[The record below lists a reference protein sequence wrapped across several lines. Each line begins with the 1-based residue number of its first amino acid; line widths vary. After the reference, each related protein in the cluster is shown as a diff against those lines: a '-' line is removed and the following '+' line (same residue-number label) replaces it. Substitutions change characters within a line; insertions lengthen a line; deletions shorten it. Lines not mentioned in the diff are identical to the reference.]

1 MISQNNVGQVPQRRS
16 TFRTLPEERPSTKK
30 LKETFK
36 CFKSPLFAVQIIMLA
51 IGNCTVSL
59 SLNIVND
66 LIMRETN
73 GDDAKFEKTQTEFE
87 IARGVISTMSC
98 ILMGLATDFSM
109 KMWDKTSSKNKDVQ
123 KTLLRL
129 EFYNATM
136 QNRFLKLDIFSISV
150 LLDRVFQITL
160 HSR

>member
-1 MISQNNVGQVPQRRS
+1 MISQNNVGQAPQRRS
-16 TFRTLPEERPSTKK
+16 TLRTKKEERPSRKK
-30 LKETFK
+30 MKETFK
-36 CFKSPLFAVQIIMLA
+36 CFKSPLFVVQIIMMA

-66 LIMRETN
+66 LIMRQTN
-73 GDDAKFEKTQTEFE
+73 GDDAEFEKTQTEFE

-109 KMWDKTSSKNKDVQ
+109 KIWDKSSSKNKDVQ

-129 EFYNATM
+129 GILAA
-136 QNRFLKLDIFSISV
+136 RI
-150 LLDRVFQITL
+150 
-160 HSR
+160 